1 MTTPPAL
8 TPTTGPDRP
17 SNAELMALAELLARE
32 AGDLVRAGRAAGVE
46 VAATKSTVVDVVTA
60 VDLASEELLRR
71 RVAEYRPGDGF
82 LGEEGD
88 DVSSSTGLTWV
99 VDPIDGTVNF
109 LYDLQS
115 YAVAVAVVSGEP
127 TPSTWE
133 VLASCVLRPSDG
145 TCWTAARG
153 VGAFRDG
160 ERITVAAARP
170 LAETLLATGFGYDP
184 ERRRH
189 QGEVLAGL
197 LPLVRDVRRTG
208 SAAIDLVEV
217 ASGRV
222 DAYYER
228 GLQPWDLAAAS
239 LVAQE
244 AGADVTGLR
253 GEPAGAPMTVAGP
266 PETVA
271 ALVALLEEWAA
282 DVGP

>member
-1 MTTPPAL
+1 MTTPPDL

-17 SNAELMALAELLARE
+17 SNAELMALAERLARE
-32 AGDLVRAGRAAGVE
+32 AGDLVRAGRARGVE

-71 RVAEYRPGDGF
+71 RVAEHRPGDGF

-127 TPSTWE
+127 TPGTWQ

-160 ERITVAAARP
+160 ERITVAPARP

-244 AGADVTGLR
+244 AGAVVTGLR

-271 ALVALLEEWAA
+271 ALVALLEERAA